1 MKLYIELKEIDKDT
15 LKVGDVVGV
24 ARKVSCGWKS
34 SFRHQ
39 LITPTKITR
48 ITPKRTKIETDQFG
62 DHDRH
67 EKFYEYNY
75 NAEKEN
81 ELAEEFCQIRD
92 GVYDLYEFKREGLD
106 RISDEDLPEVAEH
119 MKAIGR
125 LVSMSKDS
133 LLHFRKNICS
143 GTNLVIGETRLL

>member
-1 MKLYIELKEIDKDT
+1 MYIELKEIDKDT

-24 ARKVSCGWKS
+24 ARPVRTGYYSQ
-34 SFRHQ
+34 FRHLKIYQ
-39 LITPTKITR
+39 ATITR
-48 ITPKRTKIETDQFG
+48 ITPKRTKITTDKFG

-81 ELAEEFCQIRD
+81 ELAEEFCQIKD
-92 GVYDLYEFKREGLD
+92 GVYELYEFKKNGLS

-119 MKAIGR
+119 MEAMMKI
-125 LVSMSKDS
+125 LEKY
-133 LLHFRKNICS
+133 RK
-143 GTNLVIGETRLL
+143 E

>member
-24 ARKVSCGWKS
+24 SREIGIGYMS
-34 SFRHQ
+34 SFRHRR
-39 LITPTKITR
+39 IIPATITR
-48 ITPKRTKIETDQFG
+48 ITPKRTKITTDKFG

-92 GVYDLYEFKREGLD
+92 GVYDIYEFKRKGLD

-119 MKAIGR
+119 MKAMMKI
-125 LVSMSKDS
+125 LEKY
-133 LLHFRKNICS
+133 RK
-143 GTNLVIGETRLL
+143 E

>member
-1 MKLYIELKEIDKDT
+1 MHIELKKIDKDT

-39 LITPTKITR
+39 LITPAKITR

-62 DHDRH
+62 EHDKN
-67 EKFYEYNY
+67 EIFYEYDE

-81 ELAEEFCQIRD
+81 ELAIMFKQIKDRRRAFED
-92 GVYDLYEFKREGLD
+92 FDRKYGLGS
-106 RISDEDLPEVAEH
+106 IKDEDIQNMAYH
-119 MKAIGR
+119 MKAITEI
-125 LVSMSKDS
+125 LEKY
-133 LLHFRKNICS
+133 RK
-143 GTNLVIGETRLL
+143 E

>member
-1 MKLYIELKEIDKDT
+1 MHIELKKIDKDT

-24 ARKVSCGWKS
+24 ARPVRTGYYSQ
-34 SFRHQ
+34 FRH
-39 LITPTKITR
+39 LKIYPATITR
-48 ITPKRTKIETDQFG
+48 ITPKRTKITTDKFG

-81 ELAEEFCQIRD
+81 GLAEEFCQIRD
-92 GVYDLYEFKREGLD
+92 GVYDLYEFKRKGLD

-119 MKAIGR
+119 MKAITEI
-125 LVSMSKDS
+125 LQKY
-133 LLHFRKNICS
+133 K
-143 GTNLVIGETRLL
+143 EK

>member
-1 MKLYIELKEIDKDT
+1 MNIELKEIDKDT

-24 ARKVSCGWKS
+24 AREVGIGYISI
-34 SFRHQ
+34 FRHDR
-39 LITPTKITR
+39 IISETITR
-48 ITPKRTKIETDQFG
+48 ITQKRTKITTDKFG

-92 GVYDLYEFKREGLD
+92 GVYDLYEFKRKGLD
-106 RISDEDLPEVAEH
+106 RISDEDLREVAEH
-119 MKAIGR
+119 MEAITEI
-125 LVSMSKDS
+125 LEKY
-133 LLHFRKNICS
+133 RK
-143 GTNLVIGETRLL
+143 E

>member
-1 MKLYIELKEIDKDT
+1 MYIELKEIDKDT

-39 LITPTKITR
+39 LITPAKITR

-62 DHDRH
+62 EHDKN
-67 EKFYEYNY
+67 EIFYEYDE

-81 ELAEEFCQIRD
+81 ELAIM
-92 GVYDLYEFKREGLD
+92 FKQFKDRRRAFEDFDRKYGLGS
-106 RISDEDLPEVAEH
+106 IKDEDIINMAYH
-119 MKAIGR
+119 MKAITEI
-125 LVSMSKDS
+125 LEK
-133 LLHFRKNICS
+133 CS
-143 GTNLVIGETRLL
+143 SV

>member
-1 MKLYIELKEIDKDT
+1 MYIELKEIDKDT
-15 LKVGDVVGV
+15 LKVEDVVGI
-24 ARKVSCGWKS
+24 AREVGIGYMS
-34 SFRHQ
+34 SFRHDR
-39 LITPTKITR
+39 IIPATITR
-48 ITPKRTKIETDQFG
+48 ITPKRTKITTDKFG

-92 GVYDLYEFKREGLD
+92 GVYDIYEFKRKGLD

-119 MKAIGR
+119 MKAMMKI
-125 LVSMSKDS
+125 LEKY
-133 LLHFRKNICS
+133 RK
-143 GTNLVIGETRLL
+143 E

>member
-15 LKVGDVVGV
+15 LKVGDVVGI
-24 ARKVSCGWKS
+24 ARPVRTGYYSQ
-34 SFRHQ
+34 FRHLKIYQ
-39 LITPTKITR
+39 ATITR
-48 ITPKRTKIETDQFG
+48 ITPKRTKITTDKFG

-119 MKAIGR
+119 MNAITEI
-125 LVSMSKDS
+125 LQKY
-133 LLHFRKNICS
+133 RK
-143 GTNLVIGETRLL
+143 E

>member
-1 MKLYIELKEIDKDT
+1 MHIELKKIDKDT

-39 LITPTKITR
+39 LITPAKITR

-62 DHDRH
+62 EHDKN
-67 EKFYEYNY
+67 EIFYEYDE

-81 ELAEEFCQIRD
+81 ELAIMFEQFKD
-92 GVYDLYEFKREGLD
+92 GRYALEDFDRKYGLD
-106 RISDEDLPEVAEH
+106 SIDDEDIQNVAYH
-119 MKAIGR
+119 MKAITEI
-125 LVSMSKDS
+125 LEKY
-133 LLHFRKNICS
+133 K
-143 GTNLVIGETRLL
+143 EK

>member
-24 ARKVSCGWKS
+24 SREIGIGYMS
-34 SFRHQ
+34 SFRHRR
-39 LITPTKITR
+39 IIPATITR
-48 ITPKRTKIETDQFG
+48 ITPKRTKITTDKFG

-92 GVYDLYEFKREGLD
+92 GVYDIYEFKRKGLD

-119 MKAIGR
+119 MKEITEI
-125 LVSMSKDS
+125 LQKY
-133 LLHFRKNICS
+133 K
-143 GTNLVIGETRLL
+143 EK